1 MKNFIVFI
9 SIFAL
14 TSIFYPTS
22 SINAGALGDKIC
34 SSVTNFL
41 NKESAKADTAAK
53 DCKEKCDWTKKKQKL
68 IAAARKKANDSCD
81 KGIAPDI
88 SEISEGLD
96 KAAIEKLNK
105 LYDADAGKMFDGAE
119 ELAAKDFNIDSKQAP
134 TLTSS
139 GGNVMSLKAGTPD
152 IGTLNKSEVASLEQ
166 TASSDGST
174 TCDSC
179 NEAGQTFQQSCLQ
192 ICCDEESD
200 REGNREGDWCKQL
213 CSQFKSDPRCKET
226 KKTDN
231 WFIKALKAIWEFFA
245 DLYHRIFTGK
255 TEKCEEERFN
265 PDEKFCANGE
275 IYERCGG
282 EAYNPETECCMAGK
296 KSEKCTTVQ
305 FQILIGGYDDLIL
318 FKPATESPSVSFKAI
333 IMCCPTNIKWSSPS
347 NKIKFVSAT
356 NQTTVQIVPLSESQS
371 EGDVTIA
378 VTVDGKTATK
388 KLTVRRPMFMSHPP
402 LVVDSNMDTIGPEIV
417 IRTDGSFLWT
427 LTDKWGKPLANAP
440 VSENVTIDPSSSDGF
455 RWEDRNFSGYTN
467 ANGQIQD
474 AYSIWVMAPWI
485 TSGELNAVINQKLT
499 VAGWVGTSKVIIK
512 CSPEFGAT
520 ITGTSPVELK

>member
-1 MKNFIVFI
+1 MKNFTVFI

-22 SINAGALGDKIC
+22 SINAGSLGDKIC

-53 DCKEKCDWTKKKQKL
+53 DCKEKCDWAKKKQKL
-68 IAAARKKANDSCD
+68 IASAQKKANDSCD

-96 KAAIEKLNK
+96 EAAIEKLNK
-105 LYDADAGKMFDGAE
+105 LYNADSSKMFDGAE
-119 ELAAKDFNIDSKQAP
+119 ELAAKDFNVNSGQTP
-134 TLTSS
+134 TLTVNS
-139 GGNVMSLKAGTPD
+139 GNIMSLKADGPN
-152 IGTLNKSEVASLEQ
+152 IGTLNKSAVASLEQ
-166 TASSDGST
+166 TTSVYGST
-174 TCDSC
+174 CDTCDAKFSL
-179 NEAGQTFQQSCLQ
+179 TCLQ

-213 CSQFKSDPRCKET
+213 CSMFPSDPRCKET
-226 KKTDN
+226 KKTEN
-231 WFIKALKAIWEFFA
+231 LFIKALKAIWEFFA

-356 NQTTVQIVPLSESQS
+356 NQTTVQIVPLSGSQS

-388 KLTVRRPMFMSHPP
+388 KLTVRRPKFMSHPP
-402 LVVDSNMDTIGPEIV
+402 LVVEPLPEVFGPIMT
-417 IRTDGSFLWT
+417 IRTDDSFRWT
-427 LTDKWGKPLANAP
+427 LTDKFGKPLAN
-440 VSENVTIDPSSSDGF
+440 VLVTEDVTMDPASRGVVKWKDLHYSQK
-455 RWEDRNFSGYTN
+455 TN

-474 AYSIWVMAPWI
+474 QYLIYAETASVH
-485 TSGELNAVINQKLT
+485 SGLLNAVINQKLT
-499 VAGWVGTSKVIIK
+499 VAGWVGVSKVTIKTDLGVETGII
-512 CSPEFGAT
+512 